1 MSHCLPIRRVSVYS
15 ARLELDA
22 FVAARASSR
31 RAGGARGPGRGSRR
45 ATRVVAM
52 GRSKQR
58 ANARTLTLGE
68 FFKETQVNRTSGL
81 LGARLARRLSLIH
94 I

>member
-1 MSHCLPIRRVSVYS
+1 
-15 ARLELDA
+15 
-22 FVAARASSR
+22 
-31 RAGGARGPGRGSRR
+31 
-45 ATRVVAM
+45 M

-81 LGARLARRLSLIH
+81 LGARLARRRAESDSDDADDGETTDALECAIGNAARASGEGTYDVTCFARGGRAARRTMAVTPSC
-94 I
+94 